1 MNSSETEQHAA
12 QTDQERDFEEMATGA
27 GKLVPIAESI
37 RYRRRAQ
44 SAEKQAQ
51 DLTEQL
57 TRANETISQMSQDL
71 EGLHRDQELTRKL
84 SAAGATDL
92 EAALLVAKTR
102 MKDLSDADI
111 DACIEQVKNEKRHLF
126 GPTSETVTQRRT
138 AGAKDRI
145 THNQTALQRAA
156 AQAAQSGNRA
166 DLQHYLKLRRSL
178 L

>member
-1 MNSSETEQHAA
+1 MNAHETSEHAIS
-12 QTDQERDFEEMATGA
+12 TDRDADESITDT
-27 GKLVPIAESI
+27 GKLVPINESI

-51 DLTEQL
+51 ELTDQL
-57 TRANETISQMSQDL
+57 TQANETISQMSHDL
-71 EGLHRDQELTRKL
+71 EGLQHDQELTRKL

-92 EAALLVAKTR
+92 EAATLLAKAR
-102 MKDLSDADI
+102 MEGQAEADI
-111 DACIEQVKNEKRHLF
+111 DTCVEQLRTEKRYLF
-126 GPTSETVTQRRT
+126 GQPAEAVTPRRT
-138 AGAKDRI
+138 AGVKDRV

-156 AQAAQSGNRA
+156 TKAARSGNRT

>member
-1 MNSSETEQHAA
+1 MNSSETKQHTA
-12 QTDQERDFEEMATGA
+12 QTDQERDFDESTTDA

-71 EGLHRDQELTRKL
+71 EGLQRDQELTRKL

-92 EAALLVAKTR
+92 EAALLVAKAR
-102 MKDLSDADI
+102 MKDLSNADI
-111 DACIEQVKNEKRHLF
+111 DTCIEQVKNEKRHLF
-126 GPTSETVTQRRT
+126 GPTSETATQRRT

-145 THNQTALQRAA
+145 THSQTTLQRAA